1 MNKIFKAI
9 ASLSGVALI
18 GLMIGSCNSNPD
30 SAGLEYMPD
39 MYRSPAIE
47 PYVDYG
53 EIRGVINDSLAGQL
67 SALTP
72 PMRTIPYYG
81 TSDED
86 VMMMLPYNR
95 KPSSIFAMTHG
106 LFNEDYTTNEEPDYE
121 YNMAAQDKNPVKIT
135 AQNSEAIFG
144 AGKKLY
150 EHNCIQCHGAK
161 GDGEGSMVTA
171 GSYTGAAN
179 LASLTIPEGKMFYS
193 IYYGKGM
200 MGAHRSLVNKK
211 EIWTIIHYIHQ
222 FQNPD
227 YGTNFDAS
235 GLMTDATPSASGAT
249 SISDS
254 TKTVK

>member
-1 MNKIFKAI
+1 MNKIIKAI

-18 GLMIGSCNSNPD
+18 GLMVGSCNSNPD

-53 EIRGVINDSLAGQL
+53 EIRGVINDSLKGEL
-67 SALTP
+67 SAMTP

-81 TSDED
+81 TNAED

-121 YNMAAQDKNPVKIT
+121 YNQAAADKNPVKLT
-135 AQNSEAIFG
+135 ATNAEKTLA
-144 AGKKLY
+144 AGKLLY
-150 EHNCIQCHGAK
+150 EHNCIQCHGPK

-179 LASLTIPEGKMFYS
+179 LAELKIADGQMFYS

-211 EIWTIIHYIHQ
+211 EIWTLIHYIHKL
-222 FQNPD
+222 QNAD
-227 YGTNFDAS
+227 YGSNFDAS
-235 GLMTDATPSASGAT
+235 GLISAAAPVA
-249 SISDS
+249 SDS

>member
-53 EIRGVINDSLAGQL
+53 EIRGLINDSLNEQL

-81 TSDED
+81 TNDED
-86 VMMMLPYNR
+86 VLMMLPYHR
-95 KPSSIFAMTHG
+95 SPSSVFAMTHG
-106 LFNEDYTTNEEPDYE
+106 LFNEDFTTNEEPDYE
-121 YNMAAQDKNPVKIT
+121 YIQAAADVNPLKLT
-135 AQNSEAIFG
+135 AQNAEKMFA
-144 AGKKLY
+144 AGKLLY
-150 EHNCIQCHGAK
+150 EHNCNQCHGPK
-161 GDGEGSMVTA
+161 GDGEGPMVTA

-179 LASLTIPEGKMFYS
+179 LAGLTIPEGQMFYS

-211 EIWTIIHYIHQ
+211 EIWTLIHYIHK

-227 YGTNFDAS
+227 YGTSFDAS
-235 GLMTDATPSASGAT
+235 GLMTASTPVAA
-249 SISDS
+249 DS

>member
-18 GLMIGSCNSNPD
+18 GLMMGSCSSNPD

-39 MYRSPAIE
+39 MYRSSAIE

-53 EIRGVINDSLAGQL
+53 EIRGVINDSIAGQL

-81 TSDED
+81 TNAED

-106 LFNEDYTTNEEPDYE
+106 LFSEDYTTNEEPDFE
-121 YNMAAQDKNPVKIT
+121 YNEAAADKNPIRLT
-135 AQNSEAIFG
+135 AQNAEKVLAT
-144 AGKKLY
+144 GKLLY
-150 EHNCIQCHGAK
+150 EHNCTQCHGPK
-161 GDGEGSMVTA
+161 GDGEGPMVTA

-179 LASLTIPEGKMFYS
+179 LAALTIPEGKMFYS

-211 EIWTIIHYIHQ
+211 EIWTLIHYIHKLQ
-222 FQNPD
+222 DPE
-227 YGTNFDAS
+227 YGSSFDAS
-235 GLMTDATPSASGAT
+235 GLMTATTAVA
-249 SISDS
+249 SDS
-254 TKTVK
+254 TNTVK

>member
-18 GLMIGSCNSNPD
+18 SLTIGACSSNPD

-53 EIRGVINDSLAGQL
+53 EIRGVINDSLKGQL

-81 TSDED
+81 TNAED

-95 KPSSIFAMTHG
+95 KPSSVFAMTHG
-106 LFNEDYTTNEEPDYE
+106 LFYEDYTTNEELDYE
-121 YNMAAQDKNPVKIT
+121 YNQASADKNPIRLT
-135 AQNSEAIFG
+135 AVNSEKTLAT
-144 AGKKLY
+144 GKNLY
-150 EHNCIQCHGAK
+150 EANCVQCHGAK

-171 GSYTGAAN
+171 GSYVGVAN
-179 LASLTIPEGKMFYS
+179 LVDIKITDGQMFYS

-211 EIWTIIHYIHQ
+211 EIWTLIHYIHKL
-222 FQNPD
+222 QNAD
-227 YGTNFDAS
+227 YGSSFDVS
-235 GLMTDATPSASGAT
+235 GLMSAAASVA
-249 SISDS
+249 SDS

>member
-18 GLMIGSCNSNPD
+18 GLMMGSCNSNPD

-53 EIRGVINDSLAGQL
+53 EIRGVINDSVKGQL

-81 TSDED
+81 TNAED

-121 YNMAAQDKNPVKIT
+121 YLQAAADVNPIKLT
-135 AQNSEAIFG
+135 AQNAEKTLA
-144 AGKKLY
+144 AGKLLY
-150 EHNCIQCHGAK
+150 EHNCIQCHGVK
-161 GDGEGSMVTA
+161 GDGEGSMVVA

-179 LASLTIPEGKMFYS
+179 LAGLTIPEGQMFYS

-200 MGAHRSLVNKK
+200 MGSHRSLVNKK
-211 EIWTIIHYIHQ
+211 EIWTLIHYIHK

-227 YGTNFDAS
+227 YGTVLDGS
-235 GLMTDATPSASGAT
+235 VGLMSAATAAQ
-249 SISDS
+249 DS

>member
-53 EIRGVINDSLAGQL
+53 EIRGVINDSLTGQL
-67 SALTP
+67 SAMTP

-81 TSDED
+81 TNEEE

-95 KPSSIFAMTHG
+95 KPSSVFAMTHG
-106 LFNEDYTTNEEPDYE
+106 MFNEDYTTNEEPDYE
-121 YNMAAQDKNPVKIT
+121 YNQAAADKNPIKLNAMNAEKT
-135 AQNSEAIFG
+135 LA
-144 AGKKLY
+144 AGKLLY

-161 GDGEGSMVTA
+161 GDGEGSMVVA

-179 LASLTIPEGKMFYS
+179 LAGLTISEGQMFYS

-211 EIWTIIHYIHQ
+211 EIWTLIHYIHKL
-222 FQNPD
+222 QNAD
-227 YGTNFDAS
+227 YGSSFDAS
-235 GLMTDATPSASGAT
+235 GLMTAATPAA
-249 SISDS
+249 SDS
-254 TKTVK
+254 TKIVK